1 MRRLC
6 GPRLAASWNKR
17 TTGTS
22 CFHGVDGWRRTWST
36 TGVFDDNAW
45 PVPARCSHS
54 RHHCT
59 FVSRPIATP
68 SAEGERRCIYA
79 SSHAVETFAR
89 FLWASLSRCEFVAFG
104 ASFWSVQAGR
114 FLHRLA
120 ATVPLARRRRT
131 RSLTR
136 IAHDQR
142 RGASSLRRLRRAD
155 LGRES
160 RAATTRPPAKHGAS
174 QRHALQRL
182 LSTPAQ
188 SPTTPARTWPPTI
201 LPSTDNDAASAWLSP
216 RMSKSC
222 DFRLCRPTQPASQPA
237 SQPVSQSAS
246 QPVRQSVPNT
256 LMLIRHG
263 GGKAEGE
270 WIFSFLKG
278 PLPNRQHSHLC

>member
-1 MRRLC
+1 MPGMVSFFSEAKVVAPNLARGHNCGHGPNALLRRLC

-22 CFHGVDGWRRTWST
+22 CFHAVDGWRRTWST

-89 FLWASLSRCEFVAFG
+89 FLWASLSRGEFVAFG

-142 RGASSLRRLRRAD
+142 RGASSLRRLRRA
-155 LGRES
+155 GSGSRVES
-160 RAATTRPPAKHGAS
+160 CDHATTCKARCLSAPRPSTVAVHPRSKSHHARAHMATNES
-174 QRHALQRL
+174 TQHRQRRRQRL
-182 LSTPAQ
+182 VV
-188 SPTTPARTWPPTI
+188 
-201 LPSTDNDAASAWLSP
+201 AAHVQKL
-216 RMSKSC
+216 
-222 DFRLCRPTQPASQPA
+222 
-237 SQPVSQSAS
+237 
-246 QPVRQSVPNT
+246 
-256 LMLIRHG
+256 
-263 GGKAEGE
+263 
-270 WIFSFLKG
+270 
-278 PLPNRQHSHLC
+278 